1 MRTLCNRLLFL
12 LAVLS
17 ALPSFSYAQVRES
30 GTGEPGP
37 VKSQHLTAELISDS
51 GTIAPGGKSRVAL
64 ALMLEPG
71 WHVYWFYA
79 GDSGEP
85 PLVAWSAPTGLS
97 LGPMQYPA
105 PSRLPLGPLMDYGY
119 EGTAVFP
126 FDLSTSPQTPLGNV
140 DLKAHVRWLVCREVC
155 LPGKAYL
162 GLNLKVIPQ
171 ASSQTNKLIDAAVGA
186 EPVKA
191 PSSVKIAVTATRDML
206 TLSVVTGKKETSAE
220 YYPVDDDS
228 IRNAAEQKIESTPD
242 GVRLVTE
249 RADTSDTLPKEL
261 KGVLKLSGGRSY
273 TFDVPVAPAI
283 GHSGRGDEPGL
294 LLAVALAFAGGIIL
308 NLMPC
313 VFPVLFL
320 KALALVGSA
329 GESKARQRAHGMAY
343 TAGILCS
350 FWIIVGALLTLRALG
365 KQAGWGFQLQSP
377 GFVVAMTCLLFFMA
391 LSLAGMFDL
400 GMTLTS
406 AGDSLARKG
415 GYTGSFFTGV
425 LATVVATPCTAPLMG
440 AAIGFALSQRAL
452 VTFTVFTSLA
462 IGLAF
467 PYLALTFVPGW
478 ASKLPRPGR
487 WMETLKQLT
496 SVPLFLTVVWLLW
509 VYGHL
514 SGSTAGDGIDHVARL
529 LVGLLIL
536 AIGGWILGR
545 WPARRLGYL
554 AAAAMAAIAL
564 AFPLF
569 TAQSDR
575 LQWQPFSNAALDEA
589 RSEGKPVFVDFT
601 AAWCLSCQVNEK
613 AVLQDRGV
621 EQELVRRHYVLLRA
635 DWTRYDPEITSELS
649 RVGRS
654 GVPTYV
660 IISGPS
666 ERATHVLPELLTRG
680 VVLDAIR
687 QAGTQQDSQT
697 LTSIHTGKTGG

>member
-1 MRTLCNRLLFL
+1 
-12 LAVLS
+12 
-17 ALPSFSYAQVRES
+17 
-30 GTGEPGP
+30 
-37 VKSQHLTAELISDS
+37 
-51 GTIAPGGKSRVAL
+51 
-64 ALMLEPG
+64 
-71 WHVYWFYA
+71 
-79 GDSGEP
+79 
-85 PLVAWSAPTGLS
+85 
-97 LGPMQYPA
+97 
-105 PSRLPLGPLMDYGY
+105 
-119 EGTAVFP
+119 
-126 FDLSTSPQTPLGNV
+126 
-140 DLKAHVRWLVCREVC
+140 VC

-162 GLNLKVIPQ
+162 GLNLNVIPQ
-171 ASSQTNKLIDAAVGA
+171 ASSETNKLINAAVGA
-186 EPVKA
+186 EPVQLRN
-191 PSSVKIAVTATRDML
+191 SVKIGVTATRDML
-206 TLSVVTGKKETSAE
+206 TLNVVTGKTETSAE
-220 YYPVDDDS
+220 YYPLDDDS
-228 IRNAAEQKIESTPD
+228 IRNAAEQKIEPTAD

-249 RADTSDTLPKEL
+249 RADVSDTLPKEL
-261 KGVLKLSGGRSY
+261 KGVLKLSDGRSY
-273 TFDVPVAPAI
+273 TFDVPVGSAI
-283 GHSGRGDEPGL
+283 AHSGPGDEPGI
-294 LLAVALAFAGGIIL
+294 LLAIVLAFTGGIIL

-329 GESKARQRAHGMAY
+329 GESGTRRRAHGMAY
-343 TAGILCS
+343 TAGILFT

-377 GFVVAMTCLLFFMA
+377 GFVVAITCLLFFMA

-400 GMTLTS
+400 GLTLTS
-406 AGDSLARKG
+406 VGDGLARKG

-440 AAIGFALSQRAL
+440 AAIGFALSQSAL

-462 IGLAF
+462 FGLAL

-496 SVPLFLTVVWLLW
+496 SVPLFLTVVWLIW
-509 VYGHL
+509 VYGRL
-514 SGSTAGDGIDHVARL
+514 SGSTAGDSTDHVARL
-529 LVGLLIL
+529 LVGLLSL

-545 WPARRLGYL
+545 WPTRRWGYIG
-554 AAAAMAAIAL
+554 AAATAAAAL
-564 AFPLF
+564 AFPLIA
-569 TAQSDR
+569 AQPDR
-575 LQWQPFSNAALDEA
+575 LQWQPFSNAALEEA

-601 AAWCLSCQVNEK
+601 AAWCLSCQVNER

-621 EQELVRRHYVLLRA
+621 EQELLHRHYILLRA

-660 IISGPS
+660 IISGAS
-666 ERATHVLPELLTRG
+666 ERAPHVLPELLTRG

-687 QAGTQQDSQT
+687 HAGTQQDSQILAPIPT
-697 LTSIHTGKTGG
+697 RKTGS

>member
-1 MRTLCNRLLFL
+1 MRTFHNRLLFL
-12 LAVLS
+12 FLVLLALS
-17 ALPSFSYAQVRES
+17 PFSHAQVREA
-30 GTGEPGP
+30 GTGAPGP
-37 VKSQHLTAELISDS
+37 VQAQHLTAELISDS
-51 GTIAPGGKSRVAL
+51 ESITPGSRGRAAL
-64 ALMLEPG
+64 ALTLEPG
-71 WHVYWFYA
+71 WHVYWVYA
-79 GDSGEP
+79 RDSGEP
-85 PLVAWSAPTGLS
+85 PRVQWSAPSGFS
-97 LGPMQYPA
+97 IGPMQYPA

-126 FDLSTSPQTPLGNV
+126 FNVSTSPQAPLGNA

-155 LPGKAYL
+155 VPGKAYL

-171 ASSQTNKLIDAAVGA
+171 ASSETNKLIDAAVGA
-186 EPVKA
+186 EPVNA
-191 PSSVKIAVTATRDML
+191 PSSVKIGITATRDTL
-206 TLSVVTGKKETSAE
+206 TFNIVTGKKESSAE
-220 YYPVDDDS
+220 YYPLDDES
-228 IRNAAEQKIESTPD
+228 IRNAADQKTEPTAN
-242 GVRLVTE
+242 GLTLVTE
-249 RADTSDTLPKEL
+249 RADISDTLPKEL
-261 KGVLKLSGGRSY
+261 KGLIKLSGGRSY
-273 TFDVPVAPAI
+273 TFDVPVEPALS
-283 GHSGRGDEPGL
+283 HLRGGGEPGL
-294 LLAVALAFAGGIIL
+294 LFAVVLAFGGGMVL

-320 KALALVGSA
+320 RALALVSSA
-329 GESKARQRAHGMAY
+329 GESRARQRAHGIAY

-350 FWIIVGALLTLRALG
+350 FWIIVGALLTLRAVG

-400 GMTLTS
+400 GLTLTN
-406 AGDSLARKG
+406 AGDDLARKG

-440 AAIGFALSQRAL
+440 AAFGFALSQNAL

-462 IGLAF
+462 FGLAL
-467 PYLALTFVPGW
+467 PYLALTFVPGS

-487 WMETLKQLT
+487 WMETLKQFT
-496 SVPLFLTVVWLLW
+496 SVPLFLTVVWLIW
-509 VYGHL
+509 VYGRL
-514 SGSTAGDGIDHVARL
+514 SGSTTGDSTDHVTRL

-545 WPARRLGYL
+545 WPARPWGYI
-554 AAAAMAAIAL
+554 AAAVTAAAAL
-564 AFPLF
+564 AFPLV
-569 TAQSDR
+569 TAQPDR
-575 LQWQPFSNAALDEA
+575 LQWRPFSNAALEEA
-589 RSEGKPVFVDFT
+589 QSQGKPVFVDFT

-621 EQELVRRHYVLLRA
+621 EQELLRRHYVLLRA

-649 RVGRS
+649 RVGRN

-666 ERATHVLPELLTRG
+666 ERATHVLSELLTRR

-687 QAGTQQDSQT
+687 QAGIQQNSQI
-697 LTSIHTGKTGG
+697 LAPLPGGKTGS